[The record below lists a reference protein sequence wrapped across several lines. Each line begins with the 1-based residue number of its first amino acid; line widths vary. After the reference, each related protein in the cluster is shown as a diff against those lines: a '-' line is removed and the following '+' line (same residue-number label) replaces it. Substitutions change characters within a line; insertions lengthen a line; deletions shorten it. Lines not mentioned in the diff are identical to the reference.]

1 MYKYKRVWIETD
13 PLIMGV
19 RNGVYQVELKEKK
32 SFVSKEER
40 NYYESY
46 FASGINAF
54 LLDDFKRI
62 DEKKITC
69 VTYFPLKG
77 ALETDFIVAAPHE
90 RGIDFL
96 VTEKCLDVLESFKL
110 PTYNKFKVNIEGF
123 PSNYFAVGFPMV
135 PNRFV
140 DYSDSKFVD
149 LTTKEHVQ
157 IADSE
162 EYKKY
167 FSIGDRKISVKYRLD
182 YDIIAI
188 QPFGLFFSGKLINAI
203 KMNRLIGLQVE
214 DTEMVLK

>member
-1 MYKYKRVWIETD
+1 M
-13 PLIMGV
+13 
-19 RNGVYQVELKEKK
+19 
-32 SFVSKEER
+32 
-40 NYYESY
+40 
-46 FASGINAF
+46 
-54 LLDDFKRI
+54 
-62 DEKKITC
+62 
-69 VTYFPLKG
+69 
-77 ALETDFIVAAPHE
+77 
-90 RGIDFL
+90 
-96 VTEKCLDVLESFKL
+96 LESFKL

-123 PSNYFAVGFPMV
+123 SSNYFAVGFPMV